1 VRANLFA
8 ALIGMICVA
17 GCGGGGGGLGG
28 TGDTGGTTPTGSNVQ
43 TIVVDSGPAKV
54 ASSNTPAINTAYT
67 TVTICA
73 PGSTTNCQTID
84 HIQVDTGSSG
94 LRILSEALTIT
105 LPVQKD
111 TTGNVIAE
119 CVGFVDGSSWGP
131 VRQADV
137 KIGGETALTQEVQI
151 IGDTTYAVPSTCT
164 GVGAT
169 STDPNLEDSVTAF
182 GANGILGVAPF
193 VSDCGPSC
201 APPQVQPT
209 NGTYYTCT
217 TTTTCS
223 VSSIPENLQVS
234 NPVAAFATDNNG
246 VIIQLPSVA
255 TSGTAAVSG
264 SLIFGV
270 GTQSNNMLG
279 SATVFNLGSGGYLT
293 TKYKLGTLTS
303 SFIDTGSNAWYF
315 PDSGIQACSTNKGFY
330 CPAGG
335 DLALQATLV
344 NPLNSTTKLVSFS
357 VTNADS
363 LFQNAKSVIG
373 ATSGLAGDSSQFA
386 TSSNSSIN
394 GGNVFDYG
402 LPFHYGKSVFVVIEN
417 KNSSAG
423 MGPYFAF

>member
-8 ALIGMICVA
+8 ALIGMLCVA
-17 GCGGGGGGLGG
+17 GCGGGGGLGG
-28 TGDTGGTTPTGSNVQ
+28 GGGGGGPTPTGSNVQ
-43 TIVVDSGPAKV
+43 AIVVDSGPAKI

-67 TVTICA
+67 TVKICA
-73 PGSTTNCQTID
+73 PGSTTVCQTID

-94 LRILSEALTIT
+94 LRILSEVLTIT

-137 KIGGETALTQEVQI
+137 NIGGETALAQEVQI
-151 IGDTTYAVPSTCT
+151 IGDTSYTVPSTCK
-164 GVGAT
+164 GAGAT
-169 STDPNLEDSVTAF
+169 STDPNLEETVLAF

-193 VSDCGPSC
+193 VSDCGPAC
-201 APPQVQPT
+201 LQQN
-209 NGTYYTCT
+209 NGTYYTCA
-217 TTTTCS
+217 TTTTCA
-223 VSSIPENLQVS
+223 VSAMAEKLQVS
-234 NPVAAFATDNNG
+234 NPVAAFTTDNNG

-255 TSGTAAVSG
+255 TSGTAAVNG

-279 SATVFNLGSGGYLT
+279 GATVFNLGNSGYLT
-293 TKYKLGTLTS
+293 TKYKLGTLNT

-315 PDSGIQACSTNKGFY
+315 PDSSIPGCSTNKGFY

-335 DLALQATLV
+335 DAALQATLV
-344 NPLNSTTKLVSFS
+344 NPVNNATKLVNFT

-363 LFQNAKSVIG
+363 LFQNSKSVIG

-386 TSSNSSIN
+386 TSGSGSIN
-394 GGNVFDYG
+394 GSNVFDYG
-402 LPFHYGKSVFVVIEN
+402 LPFHYGKSVFVVIEG

>member
-1 VRANLFA
+1 MRANLFA
-8 ALIGMICVA
+8 ALIGMLCVA
-17 GCGGGGGGLGG
+17 GCGGGGSNLGG
-28 TGDTGGTTPTGSNVQ
+28 GGGGGGTPTGSNVQ
-43 TIVVDSGPAKV
+43 AIVVDSGPAKI
-54 ASSNTPAINTAYT
+54 ASSNAPAINTAFT

-73 PGSTTNCQTID
+73 PGSTSNCQTID

-94 LRILSEALTIT
+94 LRILSEVLTIT

-131 VRQADV
+131 IRQADV

-151 IGDTTYAVPSTCT
+151 IGDTSYAVPSSCK
-164 GVGAT
+164 GAGAT
-169 STDPNLEDSVTAF
+169 ATDPNLEETVVAF
-182 GANGILGVAPF
+182 GANGILGVAPY
-193 VSDCGPSC
+193 VSDCGPAC
-201 APPQVQPT
+201 LQQN
-209 NGTYYTCT
+209 NGTYYTCA
-217 TTTTCS
+217 TTTTCA
-223 VSSIPENLQVS
+223 VSAMAENLQVS
-234 NPVAAFATDNNG
+234 NPVAAFTTDNNG

-255 TSGTAAVSG
+255 TSGTAAVNG
-264 SLIFGV
+264 SLIFGI

-293 TKYKLGTLTS
+293 TKYKLGTLTT

-315 PDSGIQACSTNKGFY
+315 PDSSIPGCSTNKGFY
-330 CPAGG
+330 CPTGG
-335 DLALQATLV
+335 DASLQATLV
-344 NPLNSTTKLVSFS
+344 NPVNNATKLVNFS

-363 LFQNAKSVIG
+363 LFQGSKSVIG

-386 TSSNSSIN
+386 TSGSSSIN
-394 GGNVFDYG
+394 GSNVFDYG
-402 LPFHYGKSVFVVIEN
+402 LPFHYGKSVFVVIEG